1 MRFNGNSQ
9 CRRPT
14 CSLAIDI
21 RQRLVSRDGAGQG
34 AGKAT
39 SRVEGQGSSNPQAQA
54 QEDQAPKACTQKAP
68 SPQATPTQKPS
79 TPAGQDGD
87 PQQAPTTANLSASAK
102 AHARQQLQP
111 GRCLWVAAK
120 NHGAWSGQHAKIN
133 ARTTRKRGVNGRDM
147 AVLQIIGHGDDRH
160 SKNGLG
166 VAMGW
171 ST

>member
-1 MRFNGNSQ
+1 M
-9 CRRPT
+9 
-14 CSLAIDI
+14 
-21 RQRLVSRDGAGQG
+21 VSRDGAGQG

-39 SRVEGQGSSNPQAQA
+39 SRVEGQGSSHPQAQA
-54 QEDQAPKACTQKAP
+54 QEDQAPKASAQKAP
-68 SPQATPTQKPS
+68 SPQAKTTSPQADPTQKPS

-87 PQQAPTTANLSASAK
+87 PQQAPTTANLTASAE

-133 ARTTRKRGVNGRDM
+133 PRITQKRGVHGRDM

-166 VAMGW
+166 VVMGW